1 MCFRWKTHKW
11 RKCQLVPWS
20 LRKENPGAQENCGS
34 GLQTRG
40 TPPPEPFL
48 SYIFSIT
55 AIESRSAL
63 AITVTSGEAHV
74 LLVVFV
80 SILHWS
86 WRRKCLR
93 FSVPASW
100 DSPDSWSSHTAR
112 LFVTCGSSHAILIKG
127 PFLEWSR
134 RRCC

>member
-1 MCFRWKTHKW
+1 MEEM
-11 RKCQLVPWS
+11 PA
-20 LRKENPGAQENCGS
+20 GAMEPEEGESWCS
-34 GLQTRG
+34 GELWVWTPNQRYTTTR
-40 TPPPEPFL
+40 TFL
-48 SYIFSIT
+48 SYIFSIK